1 MTEIA
6 AQERLLKLPAFALIS
21 SLLAACSTVGDDF
34 QLDHARQIRNG
45 MTREEV
51 IAIMGSPPSDVEGG
65 DHGKLIWLFSS
76 ADQLVVH
83 FKRVSF
89 SFDDQ
94 GKLYGIPKEGIASAA
109 GQFADN

>member
-1 MTEIA
+1 MKI
-6 AQERLLKLPAFALIS
+6 PALALIS
-21 SLLAACSTVGDDF
+21 CLLAACSTIGEDF
-34 QLDHARQIRNG
+34 EWDRARQIRNG

-76 ADQLVVH
+76 ADPLDVY

-94 GKLYGIPKEGIASAA
+94 GKLYGIPKEGIVSLPE
-109 GQFADN
+109 QLTD

>member
-1 MTEIA
+1 MQA
-6 AQERLLKLPAFALIS
+6 SLLKFPALALIS
-21 SLLAACSTVGDDF
+21 CLLAACSTIGEDF
-34 QLDHARQIRNG
+34 EWDRARQIRNG

-76 ADQLVVH
+76 ADPLDVH

-94 GKLYGIPKEGIASAA
+94 GKLYGIPKEGIVSLPE
-109 GQFADN
+109 QFSDH

>member
-1 MTEIA
+1 MKSLA
-6 AQERLLKLPAFALIS
+6 LALIS
-21 SLLAACSTVGDDF
+21 TLFVGCSTIGEDF
-34 QLDHARQIRNG
+34 ELDRARQIKNG

-51 IAIMGSPPSDVEGG
+51 IGLMGSPPSDVEGG

-76 ADQLVVH
+76 ADPLDVH

-94 GKLYGIPKEGIASAA
+94 GKLYGIPKEGIASLPE
-109 GQFADN
+109 QLSDN

>member
-1 MTEIA
+1 
-6 AQERLLKLPAFALIS
+6 LKLPALALIS
-21 SLLAACSTVGDDF
+21 GLLHACSTIGEDF
-34 QLDHARQIRNG
+34 EWDRARQIRNG

-76 ADQLVVH
+76 ADPLDVH

-89 SFDDQ
+89 TFDEQ
-94 GKLYGIPKEGIASAA
+94 GKLYGIPKEGIVSLP
-109 GQFADN
+109 GQLSDN

>member
-1 MTEIA
+1 
-6 AQERLLKLPAFALIS
+6 LKIPALALIS
-21 SLLAACSTVGDDF
+21 CWLAACSTIGEDF
-34 QLDHARQIRNG
+34 EWDRARLIRNG

-76 ADQLVVH
+76 ADPLDVH
-83 FKRVSF
+83 FKRLSF

-94 GKLYGIPKEGIASAA
+94 GKLYRIPKEGIIDGS
-109 GQFADN
+109 DEDHY